1 MAASIQHIAPRPS
14 SSILE
19 RKRGGKEKVRRDRGK
34 LKEERKEKMRGQRR
48 NVYGGKIR
56 KGLK

>member
-1 MAASIQHIAPRPS
+1 
-14 SSILE
+14 LE